1 MSQIISRADPHFVVH
16 CLDTLLPQFAV
27 KPYQEDMLKLVKPLC
42 EGLKQVGS
50 VLEAN
55 YKFKMDELMNIWTEM
70 CKDNTVDI
78 VVRLRALEVIEI
90 RTFMWKPT
98 QKLRDFYKERI
109 AKFEKVKSDL
119 TRVEPTSS
127 ARSSDNESFKSIPGS
142 SASKRPE
149 AERFQT
155 SVRELFPDI
164 RERECVVVEG
174 VKLFISCVSPEIL
187 LKAKQVLKDNLV
199 NLKTSSS
206 SNVRYSR
213 EDLISLS
220 NSPSVTDTDSP
231 VQWSLIADSCPE
243 ILLKD
248 RS

>member
-1 MSQIISRADPHFVVH
+1 M
-16 CLDTLLPQFAV
+16 
-27 KPYQEDMLKLVKPLC
+27 KPLC

-98 QKLRDFYKERI
+98 QKLRDFYKVIIMIILSFLVFIFCILVQERI

-127 ARSSDNESFKSIPGS
+127 ARSSDNESFKVITLNFVP
-142 SASKRPE
+142 KP
-149 AERFQT
+149 
-155 SVRELFPDI
+155 
-164 RERECVVVEG
+164 
-174 VKLFISCVSPEIL
+174 
-187 LKAKQVLKDNLV
+187 
-199 NLKTSSS
+199 
-206 SNVRYSR
+206 
-213 EDLISLS
+213 
-220 NSPSVTDTDSP
+220 
-231 VQWSLIADSCPE
+231 
-243 ILLKD
+243 
-248 RS
+248 